1 MFGGSIFDPSD
12 DSFEASQSP
21 RRDQWEARIP
31 SVPLEFVSLTKAMR
45 IPCSY
50 GSDKCSKVATYLYE
64 SPGMGNGPTVSFTC
78 NGCRTEIID
87 IAPQM
92 AEYFRGI

>member
-1 MFGGSIFDPSD
+1 MFGGSVFDPSD
-12 DSFEASQSP
+12 DPFETPKSP
-21 RRDQWEARIP
+21 SGDEREARPP

-50 GSDKCSKVATYLYE
+50 GSDRCSRVATYLYE
-64 SPGMGNGPTVSFTC
+64 SPGLGNGPTVSFTC
-78 NGCRTEIID
+78 NGCRTEIVD
-87 IAPQM
+87 VAPQM